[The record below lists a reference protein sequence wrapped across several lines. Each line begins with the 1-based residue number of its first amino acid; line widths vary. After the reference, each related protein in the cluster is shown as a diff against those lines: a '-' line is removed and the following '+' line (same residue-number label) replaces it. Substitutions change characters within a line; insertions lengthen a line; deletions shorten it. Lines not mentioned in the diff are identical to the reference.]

1 MRVALTLVEQAIVLP
16 TSYTPV
22 GPERHNRPVSGRL
35 QRLRLIALGIC
46 IGVLLSVG
54 SAFGLNRAALAD
66 LFGSNLIRAQ
76 VVIWNGAQDNEIW
89 YAKGRITALGS
100 GITVREKDG
109 QVEHFDVAPG
119 ARITFGGVFVP
130 LSSLRRGMLVQVF
143 RPGDA
148 PANRIDATLR

>member
-1 MRVALTLVEQAIVLP
+1 VSVALTLVEQAIVLP
-16 TSYTPV
+16 ASYTPA
-22 GPERHNRPVSGRL
+22 GPEGQNRRVSGRL
-35 QRLRLIALGIC
+35 HRVGLIALGIG
-46 IGVLLSVG
+46 IGLLLAVG
-54 SAFGLNRAALAD
+54 SAFAFKRSALAD
-66 LFGSNLIRAQ
+66 LFGGNLIRAQ
-76 VVIWNGAQDNEIW
+76 VVIWNGQDTEIW

-100 GITVREKDG
+100 GITIREKDG

-119 ARITFGGVFVP
+119 ARITLGGIFVP

>member
-1 MRVALTLVEQAIVLP
+1 M
-16 TSYTPV
+16 
-22 GPERHNRPVSGRL
+22 
-35 QRLRLIALGIC
+35 RLIALGIG
-46 IGVLLSVG
+46 IGVLLAVG
-54 SAFGLNRAALAD
+54 SAFAVKRAALAD

-76 VVIWNGAQDNEIW
+76 VVIWSGGQDNEIW
-89 YAKGRITALGS
+89 FARGRITALGS

-119 ARITFGGVFVP
+119 ARITLGGVFVP
-130 LSSLRRGMLVQVF
+130 LASLRRGMQVQVF

>member
-1 MRVALTLVEQAIVLP
+1 
-16 TSYTPV
+16 
-22 GPERHNRPVSGRL
+22 GRL
-35 QRLRLIALGIC
+35 HRVGLIALGIC
-46 IGVLLSVG
+46 IGLLLAG
-54 SAFGLNRAALAD
+54 GTAFAFNRSALAD

-76 VVIWNGAQDNEIW
+76 VVIWNGVQDNEVW
-89 YAKGRITALGS
+89 YARGRVIAIGA

-119 ARITFGGVFVP
+119 ARITLGGAFVP